1 MSGLLTL
8 LIFLLL
14 GSLLQTLLHLPVPA
28 SIVGMLLLLLALI
41 LRGKTPDNLQRIT
54 QTLSPLLPLFLIP
67 VSVGIITQKQLLAE
81 HGPALLVILALSLI
95 PGALLSALIMRKG
108 GKSGL

>member
-1 MSGLLTL
+1 MSGLLSL

-41 LRGKTPDNLQRIT
+41 LRGKAPDNLQRIT

-81 HGPALLVILALSLI
+81 HGVELLIILALSLI
-95 PGALLSALIMRKG
+95 PGALVSALIMRKG